1 VVANG
6 DVPRLV
12 FHTVQLPIFRQQ
24 PIRRCWVLTGTI
36 LPPNQ
41 YTSSTTTA
49 YQGGIANALGARS
62 PSIIAGYTA
71 GSTGAI
77 ANKVIFTGTALVGY
91 YSNTTAGGVT

>member
-1 VVANG
+1 VYTQTNSGGQWGCTTLGIPYSSASNFPPATNTPVLGING
-6 DVPRLV
+6 YNPSS
-12 FHTVQLPIFRQQ
+12 
-24 PIRRCWVLTGTI
+24 
-36 LPPNQ
+36 NQ

-77 ANKVIFTGTALVGY
+77 AIR
-91 YSNTTAGGVT
+91 